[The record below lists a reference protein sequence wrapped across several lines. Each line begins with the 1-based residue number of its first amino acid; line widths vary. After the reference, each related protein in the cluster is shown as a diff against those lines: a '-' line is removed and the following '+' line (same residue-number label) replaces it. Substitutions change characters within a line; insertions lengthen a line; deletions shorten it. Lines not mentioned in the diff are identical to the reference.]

1 MNTPLLITAFLYKM
15 QTTLAALV
23 SAMLLAPSTSAQM
36 PVQKDIFEKSARTE
50 YVTNPADSLSDNV
63 YVLNEDLPVGNK
75 ERGEFFNNWFWAMF
89 ACADDN
95 GEFQDSKLGNAPKFI
110 KVPNKDY
117 KQLAADIISTFD
129 QNGDYKVNIHEY
141 GQKSRNLVEQ
151 KVGQALSTDLTNQFY
166 DNYFIPW
173 FKGFDYD
180 GKKDVYNVNELA
192 ATLYALDRFSSS
204 TSAGKGYIRGD
215 KLLFELGYVMD
226 NGYVDECFERG
237 RTDYYI
243 NNNLSR

>member
-117 KQLAADIISTFD
+117 KQLAADIICTFD
-129 QNGDYKVNIHEY
+129 KNGDNKVDYSEY
-141 GQKSRNLVEQ
+141 VNKSDALVNQKAGRT
-151 KVGQALSTDLTNQFY
+151 LSLSEKDAFHKNF
-166 DNYFIPW
+166 FIPL
-173 FKGFDYD
+173 FHGFGFDREPNDYSVD
-180 GKKDVYNVNELA
+180 EVA
-192 ATLYALDRFSSS
+192 ATLYALDQYSSL
-204 TSAGKGYIRGD
+204 GKGILSGEELI
-215 KLLFELGYVMD
+215 KELGYVLEHGKPDM
-226 NGYVDECFERG
+226 CFQKSRV
-237 RTDYYI
+237 DYYD
-243 NNNLSR
+243 NNNLLR